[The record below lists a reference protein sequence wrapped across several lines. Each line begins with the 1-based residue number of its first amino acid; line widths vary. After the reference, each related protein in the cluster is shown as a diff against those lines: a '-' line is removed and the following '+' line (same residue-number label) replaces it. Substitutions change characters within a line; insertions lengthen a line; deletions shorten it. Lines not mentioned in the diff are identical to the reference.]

1 MDFFA
6 IDSRFNKEKALSAIR
21 FGQEATLLEAELH
34 ELQDIQNSFR
44 QEMASLLFSSSIV
57 KAASLQTNALANSFK
72 AGIMDAFIMGYP
84 VHIENNNDEPDN
96 LVILSAPPETGTRYD
111 LVYMEL
117 WFETIDYL
125 SNIYRFGGEASGT
138 VPNDLVDYRIG
149 AETSRRVQLRWRI
162 ASVDGIDFTS
172 YPKGVNAPSVKA
184 KGANSHP
191 VEWNFAAVPGDSG
204 LFIAGSGD
212 GPSKTLLETRDGYS
226 YAIPLF
232 KVVRSAGKTAITLED
247 IMDIRVHARDVT
259 PLQIGAVPLVGGTM
273 TGALTLSG
281 DPTQPLHAATKQY
294 VDAARLGLDCKESVR
309 VATTGNITLSGLQT
323 IDGIALSAGDRVLVK
338 NQNTASQNGIYIA
351 ASSAWARAEDANT
364 SSKVTPGLFTF
375 VEQGNVNADSGWI
388 LTTDRPITLGSTGLT
403 FVQFS
408 GAGQLV
414 AQDGLYQSGN
424 LLGVSDS
431 GISDSKIGLRT
442 LNQGLASPTNSG
454 NLTQLLSWLAG
465 RIKTIAGTTNWYDT
479 PSKTISQL
487 AGEKANLS
495 GAIFTGP
502 VSLTSFGGSTW
513 SSEKTPSG
521 VFTETGLG
529 WYIREINNISGY
541 PYTYGTMLGYANS
554 SNSYKYCFQVF
565 KGSDGPLYYRQATSS
580 SVWTSWAQVWTGYND
595 GAGSGL
601 DADKLDGY
609 QSNTGTVANTIPV
622 RDSSGKIPGSITGDA
637 ATVGGKTLGTE
648 IPLKDGTVQTN
659 LNADM
664 VDGKHANNT
673 ANNIATLDS
682 SGNLSAPGGTVT
694 LGTFKIVYNSTLGCL
709 DFIATGV

>member
-1 MDFFA
+1 MDSKFH
-6 IDSRFNKEKALSAIR
+6 KEKALSAIR
-21 FGQEATLLEAELH
+21 FGQEATLLETELH

-44 QEMASLLFSSSIV
+44 REMANLLFSSSV
-57 KAASLQTNALANSFK
+57 VTAEPAQTHGVANSFK
-72 AGIMDAFIMGYP
+72 TGIMDAFIMGYP
-84 VHIENNNDEPDN
+84 VHIENNNGDIDN
-96 LVILSAPPETGTRYD
+96 VVTLTAPPSSGTRYD
-111 LVYMEL
+111 LVYLEL
-117 WFETIDYL
+117 WFETIDYQADV
-125 SNIYRFGGEASGT
+125 YRFGGETSGT
-138 VPNDLVDYRIG
+138 IPNDFVDVRVG
-149 AETSRRVQLRWRI
+149 VETSRRVQLRWRI
-162 ASVDGIDFTS
+162 VSTENIDFTT
-172 YPKGVNAPSVKA
+172 YPKGVTAPTVKA
-184 KGANSHP
+184 KGANSYP
-191 VEWNFAAVPGDSG
+191 VELNFVASEEDSG
-204 LFIAGSGD
+204 LFIAGSGE
-212 GPSKTLLETRDGYS
+212 STKTLLGTRDGYS
-226 YAIPLF
+226 YAMPLF
-232 KVVRSAGKTAITLED
+232 KVLRSTGKTSIALED
-247 IMDIRVHARDVT
+247 ITDIRQFTRDVA
-259 PLQIGAVPLVGGTM
+259 PLLIGAVPLSGGTM

-294 VDAARLGLDCKESVR
+294 VDAARLGMDCKASVR

-323 IDGIALSAGDRVLVK
+323 IDGVALTAGDRVLVK
-338 NQNTASQNGIYIA
+338 DQTDAAKNGIYAA
-351 ASSAWARAEDANT
+351 ASSAWVRTEDAD
-364 SSKVTPGLFTF
+364 SSAKVTPGLFTF
-375 VEQGNVNADSGWI
+375 VEQGTVNADSGWI
-388 LTTDRPITLGSTGLT
+388 LSTDRTITLGVTALT

-424 LLGVSDS
+424 LIGVSDS

-495 GAIFTGP
+495 GATFTGP
-502 VSLTSFGGSTW
+502 ISLTSFGGSTW

-529 WYIREINNISGY
+529 WYIREINSISGY

-580 SVWTSWAQVWTGYND
+580 SVWTSWEQVWTGYND

-609 QSNTGTVANTIPV
+609 QSNTGTAANTIPV
-622 RDSSGKIPGSITGDA
+622 RDSGGKLPGSITGDA